1 MIIGTLATMLR
12 DDQPA
17 RYSACLTGTKVQILT
32 PEELRGSFK
41 VWEALLSGLISDISH
56 LRKLCFRAVST
67 ALELLQTTQQ
77 SKEDADGMQRVF
89 PDKNL
94 QLWNGRAATAPIKRQ
109 SYRARAAAVTDEYR
123 EEVLKLVRQ
132 RFSDEGFME
141 SLTKLLSLVQSAR
154 AKHFVGSLAQM
165 WKALFKAL
173 GLPILDAVKPFLDK
187 VVSEKDGHAKLS
199 TDVYLG
205 QQCMAAEIVAG
216 LVRGM
221 KYWPPD
227 AQLLAK
233 HQVRAMIDFTVSI
246 PEMESAGVWASAL
259 RFAIFDRHP
268 TRISWLM
275 VELFDAFP
283 PFHKDA
289 NSTLVCRR
297 ISLLKP
303 LINELSW
310 RGGPL
315 SRQLLHDVAPF
326 LASPFTQTREYA
338 ASCVGLISR
347 VTWGPAFAHD
357 HESPPCAHDEASPH
371 KNLPLTAHA
380 PLEPACVEQ
389 EKNKRSNGRSNA
401 SAAAATAATEIEKEG
416 SVPRNVASAHVV
428 ATDSGCRL
436 TPEIFT
442 TRARIYPSE
451 VSCYNH

>member
-1 MIIGTLATMLR
+1 
-12 DDQPA
+12 
-17 RYSACLTGTKVQILT
+17 
-32 PEELRGSFK
+32 
-41 VWEALLSGLISDISH
+41 
-56 LRKLCFRAVST
+56 VST

-94 QLWNGRAATAPIKRQ
+94 QMWNGRAATAPIKRV
-109 SYRARAAAVTDEYR
+109 SCRARAAAVTDEYR
-123 EEVLKLVRQ
+123 EQVLKLVRQ
-132 RFSDEGFME
+132 RFSDEGFIE

-173 GLPILDAVKPFLDK
+173 GLPILDALKPFLSK
-187 VVSEKDGHAKLS
+187 VLSEKDGHAKLS

-216 LVRGM
+216 LVRGI
-221 KYWPPD
+221 KYWSSD

-315 SRQLLHDVAPF
+315 SRQLLHDVAPY

-347 VTWGPAFAHD
+347 VTWSPPSAHD
-357 HESPPCAHDEASPH
+357 QEAADQESPPCAQDASPH

-389 EKNKRSNGRSNA
+389 EKNKRTNGRSNT
-401 SAAAATAATEIEKEG
+401 SAAPATAATEIEEEG
-416 SVPRNVASAHVV
+416 SVPRNVASAHVE

-451 VSCYNH
+451 VSSYNHHIISLYRYIDRQINR